1 MPTKKSVAKNRKKGK
16 KSSESVTLPVW
27 AWIVLGLVAIATGY
41 LLFIRFRPVE
51 QPPLVRQPL
60 PAEVDVDTAYI
71 MYNNGAILL
80 DVRMAG
86 AYQMGAVPNSINI
99 PLEEL
104 PERLDEVPTVGDI
117 IVVDESGLEAGRGRD
132 ILIAA
137 GFQRVTAL
145 QGGLEIWIL
154 ERHYPFDGIFPR

>member
-1 MPTKKSVAKNRKKGK
+1 MPAKKSVAKNRKKGK
-16 KSSESVTLPVW
+16 KSSESVALPVW
-27 AWIVLGLVAIATGY
+27 AWIVLGLVVIATGY
-41 LLFIRFRPVE
+41 LLYIRFRPVE

-71 MYNNGAILL
+71 MYTHGAILL

-86 AYQMGAVPNSINI
+86 AYQMGSVPNSINI

-104 PERLDEVPTVGDI
+104 SGRLDEVPTVGDI

-132 ILIAA
+132 ILLAA

-145 QGGLEIWIL
+145 QGGLEVWIL
-154 ERHYPFDGIFPR
+154 ERHYPFEGIFPR

>member
-1 MPTKKSVAKNRKKGK
+1 MPTKKSVAKSRKKGK
-16 KSSESVTLPVW
+16 RKADQVALPVW
-27 AWIVLGLVAIATGY
+27 AWIILGVAVLVTGY

-71 MYNNGAILL
+71 MYTHDAILL
-80 DVRMAG
+80 DIRPAG
-86 AYQMGAVPNSINI
+86 AYQMGFVPNSINI
-99 PLEEL
+99 PLNEL
-104 PERLDEVPTVGDI
+104 PDRLDEVPTVGDI
-117 IVVDESGLEAGRGRD
+117 IVVDEAGIEAGRGRD

-154 ERHYPFDGIFPR
+154 ERHYPFEGIFPR